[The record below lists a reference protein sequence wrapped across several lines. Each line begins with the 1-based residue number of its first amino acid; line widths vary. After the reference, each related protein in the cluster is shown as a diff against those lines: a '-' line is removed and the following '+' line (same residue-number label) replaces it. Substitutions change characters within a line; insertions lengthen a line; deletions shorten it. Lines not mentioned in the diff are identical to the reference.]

1 MLFFKQDKLVL
12 RILRFGGQIMKLK
25 LKKRLAILTLVMTVC
40 GTLQISNVV
49 KADSIVKKGIKE
61 YNGTFN
67 DKAFAWTGSNIS
79 GNVKA
84 SVVRSSDYSCIV
96 DSTDTDG
103 YIQNPQTSYWSTAVI
118 GLHASE
124 TAAGTSYP

>member
-1 MLFFKQDKLVL
+1 
-12 RILRFGGQIMKLK
+12 MKLK
-25 LKKRLAILTLVMTVC
+25 LKKRIAILTLAITVC

-49 KADSIVKKGIKE
+49 KADSIVSKGTKE
-61 YNGTFN
+61 YNGTFR
-67 DKAFAWTGSNIS
+67 DQAFAWTGSNIS